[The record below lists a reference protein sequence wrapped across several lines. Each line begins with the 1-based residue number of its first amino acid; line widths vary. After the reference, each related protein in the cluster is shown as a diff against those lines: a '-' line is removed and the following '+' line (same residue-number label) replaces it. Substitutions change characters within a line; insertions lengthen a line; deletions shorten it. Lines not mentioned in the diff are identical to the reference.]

1 MGDGNYMIYG
11 HVMKGMDVI
20 DQIVKV
26 ETDSADAPLTPITLD
41 VNVIEMTSKEIEEL
55 GFDRFSFPSY

>member
-1 MGDGNYMIYG
+1 MIYG

-26 ETDSADAPLTPITLD
+26 ETDSADAPLTPITPCECD
-41 VNVIEMTSKEIEEL
+41 
-55 GFDRFSFPSY
+55 